1 MSDEGP
7 EGEKNIHELGM
18 VGHQVEKLAEQMIHL
33 SWVPIQV
40 ANRKARTYSWVF
52 APQAYQ
58 WPGNVRELEQVI
70 EYALS
75 MVEGNTIKIASFPEE
90 FVNPVADHV
99 AGPESWVNAPFSK
112 AKEEFEKFYLTQ
124 ILKESHGNIS
134 EASRKAQMFRQ
145 DLQQKIRK

>member
-1 MSDEGP
+1 
-7 EGEKNIHELGM
+7 
-18 VGHQVEKLAEQMIHL
+18 
-33 SWVPIQV
+33 
-40 ANRKARTYSWVF
+40 
-52 APQAYQ
+52 
-58 WPGNVRELEQVI
+58 VI